1 MLQRTL
7 SSRLFRA
14 KAHLTSAICIV
25 LILAVTA
32 CTVQTAPAAPQ
43 SSSGPAESA
52 PAVDLNPVKE
62 YALENATLMQAATA
76 SLADVAQDY
85 YDRVQQVREDNPD
98 ADPYE
103 QLWADSQ
110 EEINALVVQ
119 ARDLWL
125 EASTYYELDEGIVA
139 GVPSLAHYD
148 VWIDAGPPA
157 AEAPDEALEWQLEL
171 PDGRVLD
178 SPGNFFHNLLEPTLW
193 GTIDEFTGLPVDMDG
208 DGNISVGEALPE
220 AAILLGATQG
230 LNEATIEMQSAIEA
244 WDPTLEDALTALVTM
259 IPTMNEYFGQWKESV
274 YVTGSDSGQQSFI
287 AVSRLLDIKGIL
299 AGLSFTYDNIAVLVS
314 DSDSQLD
321 QQIRNDFDTL
331 IAYVDDLFSQEQEGV
346 QFSPEEADLFGTE
359 AQDLATA
366 LAALVAQAAADLN
379 ITLDL
384 A

>member
-25 LILAVTA
+25 LMLAVTA
-32 CTVQTAPAAPQ
+32 CTVQTVPAAPQ

-52 PAVDLNPVKE
+52 PAVDLNAVKE
-62 YALENATLMQAATA
+62 YALENASLMQAATA

-314 DSDSQLD
+314 DSDAQLD

>member
-52 PAVDLNPVKE
+52 PAVDLNAVKE
-62 YALENATLMQAATA
+62 YALENASLMQAATA

-98 ADPYE
+98 SDPYE

-157 AEAPDEALEWQLEL
+157 AEAPD
-171 PDGRVLD
+171 
-178 SPGNFFHNLLEPTLW
+178 
-193 GTIDEFTGLPVDMDG
+193 
-208 DGNISVGEALPE
+208 
-220 AAILLGATQG
+220 
-230 LNEATIEMQSAIEA
+230 
-244 WDPTLEDALTALVTM
+244 
-259 IPTMNEYFGQWKESV
+259 
-274 YVTGSDSGQQSFI
+274 
-287 AVSRLLDIKGIL
+287 
-299 AGLSFTYDNIAVLVS
+299 
-314 DSDSQLD
+314 
-321 QQIRNDFDTL
+321 
-331 IAYVDDLFSQEQEGV
+331 
-346 QFSPEEADLFGTE
+346 
-359 AQDLATA
+359 
-366 LAALVAQAAADLN
+366 
-379 ITLDL
+379 
-384 A
+384 

>member
-52 PAVDLNPVKE
+52 PAVDLNAVKE
-62 YALENATLMQAATA
+62 YALENASLMQAATA

-244 WDPTLEDALTALVTM
+244 WDPTIEDALTALVTM

-331 IAYVDDLFSQEQEGV
+331 IAYVDALFSQEQEGV